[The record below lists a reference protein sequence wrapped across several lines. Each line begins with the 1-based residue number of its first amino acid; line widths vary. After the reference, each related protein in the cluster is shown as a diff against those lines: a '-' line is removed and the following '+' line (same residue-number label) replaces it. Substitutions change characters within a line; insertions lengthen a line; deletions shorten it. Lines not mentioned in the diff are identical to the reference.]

1 MWLPGAICARHDWI
15 GVSNVVR
22 AVIQRVRSASV
33 SVDEEVVGRIG
44 RGLVVLLGVGLND
57 TEREAAWLA
66 DKTANLRIFEDPE
79 GKMNLSVLDIGGQ
92 ALVVSQFT
100 LYGDAR
106 KGRRPSFTDAAP
118 PEKADDLYRRYVENL
133 EKAGIEVQTGRFRAK
148 MVVSIENDGP
158 VTLILDTGSG
168 EPCRTEE

>member
-1 MWLPGAICARHDWI
+1 M
-15 GVSNVVR
+15 R

-33 SVDEEVVGRIG
+33 SVERETAGPPRRIG
-44 RGLVVLLGVGLND
+44 RGLVVLLGVGVND

-66 DKTANLRIFEDPE
+66 DKTANLRIFEDAE

-92 ALVVSQFT
+92 VLVVSQFT

-118 PEKADDLYRRYVENL
+118 PEKADELYRLYVDLLKEH
-133 EKAGIEVQTGRFRAK
+133 GVEVQTGEFRAK
-148 MVVSIENDGP
+148 MLVSIENDGP
-158 VTLILDTGSG
+158 VTLILDTAQ
-168 EPCRTEE
+168 PA

>member
-1 MWLPGAICARHDWI
+1 M
-15 GVSNVVR
+15 R

-33 SVDEEVVGRIG
+33 SVEGEAAGPPKPRRRRIG
-44 RGLVVLLGVGLND
+44 RGLVVLLGVGVND

-66 DKTANLRIFEDPE
+66 DKTANLRIFEDAE
-79 GKMNLSVLDIGGQ
+79 GKMNVSVLDIGGQ

-118 PEKADDLYRRYVENL
+118 PEKADELYRLYVDLLKEH
-133 EKAGIEVQTGRFRAK
+133 GVEVQTGEFRAK
-148 MVVSIENDGP
+148 MLVSIENDGP
-158 VTLILDTGSG
+158 VTLILDTAQ
-168 EPCRTEE
+168 PV

>member
-1 MWLPGAICARHDWI
+1 M
-15 GVSNVVR
+15 R

-33 SVDEEVVGRIG
+33 SVEGETAGPPKPRTLSGRRRIG
-44 RGLVVLLGVGLND
+44 RGLVVLLGVGVND

-66 DKTANLRIFEDPE
+66 DKTANLRIFEDAE

-118 PEKADDLYRRYVENL
+118 PEKADELYRLYVDLLKEH
-133 EKAGIEVQTGRFRAK
+133 GVEVQTGEFRAK
-148 MVVSIENDGP
+148 MLVSIENDGP
-158 VTLILDTGSG
+158 VTLILDTAQ
-168 EPCRTEE
+168 PV

>member
-1 MWLPGAICARHDWI
+1 M
-15 GVSNVVR
+15 R

-66 DKTANLRIFEDPE
+66 DKTANLRIFEDDE
-79 GKMNLSVLDIGGQ
+79 GKMNLSLLDVGGQ

-118 PEKADDLYRRYVENL
+118 PEKADDLYRRYVEFL
-133 EKAGIEVQTGRFRAK
+133 EKAGIKVQTGRFRAK
-148 MVVSIENDGP
+148 MLVSIENDGP
-158 VTLILDTGSG
+158 VTLILNTA
-168 EPCRTEE
+168 E